1 MANFNKK
8 NTMTATK
15 QMTVKDLRTECKA
28 LGITGYSKL
37 KKDELI
43 KAIDDFKAC
52 KEVLDN
58 VMESHARDTIP
69 GDGMMICSF
78 GYAAAISI
86 SPFSVSL
93 KSIIRL

>member
-43 KAIDDFKAC
+43 KAIDDFKKALHDGIVEFLSC
-52 KEVLDN
+52 DGDVGIIFHRIFDFFQERG
-58 VMESHARDTIP
+58 ESLSSA
-69 GDGMMICSF
+69 GF
-78 GYAAAISI
+78 FEKAAT
-86 SPFSVSL
+86 L
-93 KSIIRL
+93 R